1 MTFLFV
7 YGTLLHKVDSRMA
20 NFLKANAKKI
30 GSGYM
35 IGRLYEING
44 YPGVIKSTNTED
56 KVFGNIFELD
66 DTDMVFKELD
76 QYEEV
81 GIEFKQPNEYK
92 REQITAY
99 FEDGKNMNC
108 WVYTYNHSIEK
119 LTRIESGDYWSY
131 INRIDG

>member
-1 MTFLFV
+1 MALLFV

-20 NFLKANAKKI
+20 NFLKANAQKI

-35 IGRLYEING
+35 YGQLYEIDG
-44 YPGVIKSTNTED
+44 YPGVIKSAD
-56 KVFGNIFELD
+56 KNEKVIGNIFELE
-66 DTDMVFKELD
+66 DTDKVLKELD

-81 GIEFKQPNEYK
+81 GPEFEQPNEYK
-92 REQITAY
+92 REQVTAY
-99 FEDGKNMNC
+99 FDDGKNMNC

-131 INRIDG
+131 INKKDG